1 MTTQKKTA
9 RSTAAISG
17 TIAILALL
25 GLSRPADAVVY
36 GGIDFPAGAISF
48 ADAVVSYSPK
58 IEPDPVTTW
67 PVPDPRWRDPNDAL
81 GIPNYT
87 PPAPGAGIHNTG
99 QFVSLGNGGSIV
111 LEFTDNFLTGSDDA
125 GDDLYI
131 FEVGPFVEATFVEIS
146 RDGIIW
152 HPVGAVGGATAGI
165 DIDAYGFHRGDL
177 FRYVRLT
184 DDTGDWPA
192 PNQYGFYAGA
202 DIDAVGAISTI
213 PEPGT
218 MALLA
223 AGASLMIGRR
233 KRQ

>member
-1 MTTQKKTA
+1 MTTHGKTT

-25 GLSRPADAVVY
+25 GLCRPADAVIY

-58 IEPDPVTTW
+58 IEPDPVTGL

-87 PPAPGAGIHNTG
+87 LPVGPVHNLG

-111 LEFTDNFLTGSDDA
+111 LKFTDNILTGGDDA

-146 RDGIIW
+146 RHGVIW
-152 HPVGAVGGATAGI
+152 HPVGSVGGATAGV
-165 DIDAYGFHRGDL
+165 DIDAYGFTSSDL

-192 PNQYGFYAGA
+192 PNQYDFYAGA

-223 AGASLMIGRR
+223 AGAGLMIVRR